1 MSTQVTE
8 RTGTLVIGA
17 GQAGLSVG
25 YHLQQHGLPF
35 LIVDANT
42 RIGDSWRSR
51 WDSLRLFT
59 PANMDGLDG
68 MRFPAPGNTF
78 PTKDEM
84 GAYLEHYAATF
95 HLPVRTN
102 TRIDRLTHENGRF
115 VATSGERR
123 FEADNVVVAMSNM
136 QKPKVPAF
144 AGDLEPGIVQLHSRD
159 YRNPGQLRDGSVLI
173 VGAGNSGAEIGFELS
188 RTHPVFLSGR
198 PTGHLPFDLHGP
210 PARLLPFRDDAT
222 DPLSHR
228 CRPRPRRVPG
238 DALGRAAD
246 PPQPQHGLRRVL
258 RAPGGEP
265 LLRGRRGDAD
275 ARPRHRQADRA
286 ADDGER
292 ALLPRP
298 HRHPYHQGYME
309 LN

>member
-1 MSTQVTE
+1 ITVGGCSTIRRCSTTSQPREASMSTRVTE

-25 YHLQQHGLPF
+25 YHLAQHGLPF
-35 LIVDANT
+35 LIVDANA
-42 RIGDSWRSR
+42 RIGDTWRKR

-59 PANMDGLDG
+59 PARFDGLDG

-144 AGDLEPGIVQLHSRD
+144 AGDLDPGIVQLHSRD
-159 YRNPGQLRDGSVLI
+159 YRNPGQLREGSVLI

-198 PTGHLPFDLHGP
+198 PTGHLPFDLHGL
-210 PARLLPFRDDAT
+210 PARLLLIRLVVRGLF
-222 DPLSHR
+222 HR
-228 CRPRPRRVPG
+228 I
-238 DALGRAAD
+238 LT
-246 PPQPQHGLRRVL
+246 
-258 RAPGGEP
+258 
-265 LLRGRRGDAD
+265 
-275 ARPRHRQADRA
+275 
-286 ADDGER
+286 
-292 ALLPRP
+292 
-298 HRHPYHQGYME
+298 
-309 LN
+309 